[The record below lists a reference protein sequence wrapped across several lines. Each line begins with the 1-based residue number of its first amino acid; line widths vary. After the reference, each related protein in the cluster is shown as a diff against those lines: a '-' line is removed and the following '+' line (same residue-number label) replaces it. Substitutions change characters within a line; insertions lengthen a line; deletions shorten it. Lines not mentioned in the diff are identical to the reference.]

1 MFKWIFQPYSL
12 EESMH
17 SDLKKEIQQRF
28 DNWTLTHSSSLS
40 NTQEQILDFR
50 RSGLLQIANEISH
63 SIASPN
69 PNIHGNPS
77 ALYDKNWLDEFST
90 GDIIKC
96 LGVEYAIYKN
106 RRSPRIPNGDLLL
119 MTRIMKIQ
127 GKRGEFSGISRIETE
142 LDVSPNFWFFDGT
155 VNGEMP
161 LSIMMETALQPCGVL
176 SAWLGTQLRFP
187 EVDFFFR
194 NLDGDVRYLRKID
207 LRGKTIQAKAL
218 LTRTVFSGS
227 TIIQH
232 FEFILACEGEHFFEG
247 SSSFGYFP
255 EESMA
260 SQNGLDGG
268 KEILPWGKSSE
279 NSKCLE
285 KINLDEIFSNPD
297 FPAGKLRL
305 IDDASF
311 CLEGGIFSKGYVI
324 SSRKNSINDWF
335 YSNHFYQDPVMPG
348 SLGIEAIVQAF
359 KSVVHSITRSKHP
372 VTLAAG
378 LGFKWK
384 YRGQVL
390 QNHRRMFVDLHLK
403 DQQTINKE
411 KFFTANA
418 NLWADE
424 TRIYEIQNLAV
435 QQD

>member
-1 MFKWIFQPYSL
+1 
-12 EESMH
+12 MH
-17 SDLKKEIQQRF
+17 SNLEKEIQQRF
-28 DNWTLTHSSSLS
+28 NTWALTHSSSLS
-40 NTQEQILDFR
+40 NTQKQILEFR
-50 RSGLLQIANEISH
+50 RLGLLQIANEISP
-63 SIASPN
+63 SIAAPTPN
-69 PNIHGNPS
+69 THGNPP
-77 ALYDKNWLDEFST
+77 ALYDKNWLDEFAT
-90 GDIIKC
+90 GDIVKC
-96 LGVEYAIYKN
+96 LGSEYAIYKN

-127 GKRGEFSGISRIETE
+127 GKRGEFNGISRIEAE
-142 LDVSPNFWFFDGT
+142 LEVSQDSWFFDGT
-155 VNGEMP
+155 ANGEMP

-176 SAWLGTQLRFP
+176 SAWLGTQLRLP

-207 LRGKTIQAKAL
+207 LRGKTIQTKAM

-232 FEFILACEGEHFFEG
+232 FEFELSCEGKAFFEG

-268 KEILPWGKSSE
+268 KAILPWGKSSE
-279 NSKCLE
+279 NSKCIE
-285 KINLDEIFSNPD
+285 KINLDETFSNPG

-324 SSRKNSINDWF
+324 ASRKNSPTDWF
-335 YSNHFYQDPVMPG
+335 YANHFFQDPVMPG
-348 SLGIEAIVQAF
+348 SLGIEAVVQAL
-359 KSVVHSITRSKHP
+359 SAAVHSITRSDNP

-390 QNHRRMFVDLHLK
+390 KTHRQMIVDLHIK
-403 DQQTINKE
+403 DQQTIIGE
-411 KFFTANA
+411 KIFTANA

>member
-1 MFKWIFQPYSL
+1 MPSYL
-12 EESMH
+12 E
-17 SDLKKEIQQRF
+17 KEIQQRF
-28 DNWTLTHSSSLS
+28 NNWTLSHSSSLS
-40 NTQEQILDFR
+40 KTQKQILEFR
-50 RSGLLQIANEISH
+50 RLGLAQIANEISQ
-63 SIASPN
+63 SMDSPT
-69 PNIHGNPS
+69 PIIHGS
-77 ALYDKNWLDEFST
+77 SFALYDKDWLDEFAA
-90 GDIIKC
+90 GDILKC
-96 LGVEYAIYKN
+96 LGSEYAIYKN

-127 GKRGEFSGISRIETE
+127 GKRGEFSGISRIEAE
-142 LDVSPNFWFFDGT
+142 LEVPLNSWFFDGA
-155 VNGEMP
+155 VNGAMP

-176 SAWLGTQLRFP
+176 SAWLGTQLRLP
-187 EVDFFFR
+187 EVNFFFR

-207 LRGKTIQAKAL
+207 LRGKTIQSKAM

-232 FEFILACEGEHFFEG
+232 FEFELICEGKVFFEG

-268 KEILPWGKSSE
+268 KEILPWGKGPV
-279 NSKCLE
+279 NSKFLE
-285 KINLDEIFSNPD
+285 KIDLDEIFSNPG

-311 CLEGGIFSKGYVI
+311 FLEGGKFSKGYAI
-324 SSRKNSINDWF
+324 ASRKNSPTDWF
-335 YSNHFYQDPVMPG
+335 YTNHFFQDPVMPG

-359 KSVVHSITRSKHP
+359 KSAVHSITRSKHP
-372 VTLAAG
+372 VTLAIG

-390 QNHRRMFVDLHLK
+390 QNHRLMFVDLHIK
-403 DQQTINKE
+403 DQQTSNKE
-411 KFFTANA
+411 KIFTANA

>member
-1 MFKWIFQPYSL
+1 ML
-12 EESMH
+12 
-17 SDLKKEIQQRF
+17 SDLEKEIRQRF
-28 DNWTLTHSSSLS
+28 SNWTLTHSSSLS
-40 NTQEQILDFR
+40 NTQMQIMEFR
-50 RSGLLQIANEISH
+50 RLGLVQIANEISQ
-63 SIASPN
+63 SIASPTA
-69 PNIHGNPS
+69 NIHANPS
-77 ALYDKNWLDEFST
+77 ALYDKKWLDEFAT
-90 GDIIKC
+90 GDIVKC
-96 LGVEYAIYKN
+96 LGLDYAIYKN

-127 GKRGEFSGISRIETE
+127 GNRGEFNQVSRIEAE
-142 LDVSPNFWFFDGT
+142 LDVPSNAWFFDGSD
-155 VNGEMP
+155 NGEMP

-176 SAWLGTQLRFP
+176 SAWLGTQLRLP
-187 EVDFFFR
+187 RVDFFFR
-194 NLDGDVRYLRKID
+194 NLDGDARYSRKVD

-232 FEFILACEGEHFFEG
+232 FEFELTCEGEAFFEG
-247 SSSFGYFP
+247 TTSFGYFP

-268 KEILPWGKSSE
+268 KVLLPWGKITE
-279 NSKCLE
+279 NSNLLK
-285 KINLDEIFSNPD
+285 KINLGEVFSNPD

-305 IDDASF
+305 IDDANF
-311 CLEGGIFSKGYVI
+311 CFEGGLFSKEYGI
-324 SSRKNSINDWF
+324 ASRRNSPTDWF
-335 YSNHFYQDPVMPG
+335 YANHFFQDPVMPG

-359 KSVVHSITRSKHP
+359 KAVVHSITKSKRP

-378 LGFKWK
+378 LSFKWK

-390 QNHRRMFVDLHLK
+390 QNHCQMIVDLHIQ
-403 DQQTINKE
+403 DHQATSNVSI
-411 KFFTANA
+411 FSANA